1 MLVNKRVEV
10 PAPYTESGQREF
22 RHPEFVEGER
32 SGLRDS
38 CE

>member
-10 PAPYTESGQREF
+10 PAPSK
-22 RHPEFVEGER
+22 EGEHNDRIEKGLR
-32 SGLRDS
+32 SGLRDA